1 MCGTSL
7 LSVSNEE
14 RYVRF
19 YIKVY
24 CSSFIMLEFM
34 KYCIHCEET
43 VSKVRMCWNI
53 IKRITVFLHVEYS

>member
-14 RYVRF
+14 CYVRF

-24 CSSFIMLEFM
+24 CSSFIMLEFV
-34 KYCIHCEET
+34 KYCINCEET
-43 VSKVRMCWNI
+43 ASKVRMC
-53 IKRITVFLHVEYS
+53 

>member
-14 RYVRF
+14 CYVRF

-24 CSSFIMLEFM
+24 CSSFIMLEFV
-34 KYCIHCEET
+34 KYCINCEET
-43 VSKVRMCWNI
+43 ASKVRMCWNI
-53 IKRITVFLHVEYS
+53 IKRVNVLLHVDS

>member
-14 RYVRF
+14 HYVRF

-34 KYCIHCEET
+34 KYCKET
-43 VSKVRMCWNI
+43 ASKVRMCWNI
-53 IKRITVFLHVEYS
+53 IKRVNVLLHVVYS